1 MSLFPPP
8 APSQEGNDF
17 LFEGATPVG
26 VAPSS
31 SLERRFPQGAGD
43 VSPQKE
49 YASAMAVAVAE
60 ARAGMAAGH
69 GGPFGAVVLK
79 GDSIVGRGH
88 NRVLSSH
95 DPTAHAEVTALRDA
109 AQTLGTHVL
118 SGCVLVTT
126 CEPCPMCFSAAFWSR
141 VDCIVYA
148 ATRHDAAAVGFDDA
162 KLYALLSGPGVNP
175 VAQPQD
181 SPQKTESPSE
191 EGAGG
196 GPFTV
201 KIDAPDAIELF
212 NEWTLSETKELY

>member
-1 MSLFPPP
+1 MNLSPPP

-31 SLERRFPQGAGD
+31 SLEMRFPQGAGD
-43 VSPQKE
+43 VSPQKN
-49 YASAMAVAVAE
+49 YASSMAIAIDE

-69 GGPFGAVVLK
+69 GGPFGAVVLQ
-79 GDSIVGRGH
+79 GETIVGRGH

-109 AQTLGTHVL
+109 AKTLGTHVL
-118 SGCVLVTT
+118 SDCVLVTT

-141 VDCIVYA
+141 VDGIVYA

-162 KLYALLSGPGVNP
+162 KLYDILGSKGREPFEKKIITPSGEGV
-175 VAQPQD
+175 
-181 SPQKTESPSE
+181 
-191 EGAGG
+191 GG
-196 GPFTV
+196 GPFLL
-201 KIDAPDAIELF
+201 KIHTQAAVDLF
-212 NEWTLSETKELY
+212 AKWKNSDKKELY

>member
-1 MSLFPPP
+1 MILNPPP
-8 APSQEGNDF
+8 VPSQEGNDF
-17 LFEGATPVG
+17 LFEGAPPIG
-26 VAPSS
+26 GAPSS
-31 SLERRFPQGAGD
+31 SLEKHY
-43 VSPQKE
+43 S
-49 YASAMAVAVAE
+49 SAMATAIAE

-79 GDSIVGRGH
+79 GDDIVGRGH

-141 VDCIVYA
+141 IDGIVYA

-162 KLYALLSGPGVNP
+162 KLYDILSGSGVG
-175 VAQPQD
+175 V
-181 SPQKTESPSE
+181 SPLT
-191 EGAGG
+191 
-196 GPFTV
+196 
-201 KIDAPDAIELF
+201 KIHAPEAVDLF
-212 NEWTLSETKELY
+212 NEWALSEKKELY